1 MKINQVEELVGI
13 TKKNIRFYEDQG
25 LVRPGRDP
33 QNGYREYG
41 LADVETLRRVKL
53 LRQLGFP
60 CEQIR
65 LMQEGKVSFDDAVRQ
80 RMHELGQRS
89 RDLEQIRA
97 VCAMMSDEADDLDTL
112 DASGYLEKLHQLEKG
127 GVQLM
132 NVRMSDVNKRK
143 TGAVI
148 AAAVMIVFLLAMVAL
163 IIWANT
169 VDPAPKFVV
178 AFCVV
183 LFGGMIIGIAIALRQ
198 RLRELASGELDE
210 ANKY

>member
-25 LVRPGRDP
+25 LVKPGRDP
-33 QNGYREYG
+33 QNGYREYD
-41 LADVETLRRVKL
+41 LTDVAALRRVKL

-65 LMQEGKVSFDDAVRQ
+65 LMQEGKISFDDGMRQ
-80 RMHELGQRS
+80 RMSELEQRG
-89 RDLEQIRA
+89 RDLEQIKA
-97 VCAMMSDEADDLDTL
+97 VCAMMSDEVDDLESL
-112 DASGYLEKLHQLEKG
+112 DASEYIEKMQQLEKW

-148 AAAVMIVFLLAMVAL
+148 AAVVMIALLVTL
-163 IIWANT
+163 VIGIIWANT
-169 VDPAPKFVV
+169 VDPAPAVIIV
-178 AFCVV
+178 FCVV
-183 LFGGMIIGIAIALRQ
+183 LFGAMIVGIAIALRQ
-198 RLRELASGELDE
+198 RLKELASGELDE

>member
-25 LVRPGRDP
+25 LVKPGRDP
-33 QNGYREYG
+33 QNGYREYD
-41 LADVETLRRVKL
+41 LTDVAALRRVKL

-65 LMQEGKVSFDDAVRQ
+65 LMQEGKISFDDGMRQ
-80 RMHELGQRS
+80 RMSELEQRG
-89 RDLEQIRA
+89 RDLEQIKA
-97 VCAMMSDEADDLDTL
+97 VCAMMSDEVDDLESL
-112 DASGYLEKLHQLEKG
+112 DASEYIEKMQQLEKG

-132 NVRMSDVNKRK
+132 NVRMSYVNKRK

-148 AAAVMIVFLLAMVAL
+148 AAVVMIALLVTL
-163 IIWANT
+163 VIGIIWANT
-169 VDPAPKFVV
+169 VDPAPAVIIV
-178 AFCVV
+178 FCVV
-183 LFGGMIIGIAIALRQ
+183 LFGAMIVGIAIALRQ
-198 RLRELASGELDE
+198 RLKELASGELDE

>member
-25 LVRPGRDP
+25 LVKPGRDP
-33 QNGYREYG
+33 QNGYREYD
-41 LADVETLRRVKL
+41 LTDVAALRRVKL

-65 LMQEGKVSFDDAVRQ
+65 LMQEGKISFDDGMRQ
-80 RMHELGQRS
+80 RMSELEQRG
-89 RDLEQIRA
+89 RDLEQIKA
-97 VCAMMSDEADDLDTL
+97 VCAMMSDEVDDLESL
-112 DASGYLEKLHQLEKG
+112 DASEYIEKMQQLEKG

-148 AAAVMIVFLLAMVAL
+148 AAVVMIALLVTL
-163 IIWANT
+163 VIGIIWANT
-169 VDPAPKFVV
+169 VDPAPAVIIV
-178 AFCVV
+178 FCVV
-183 LFGGMIIGIAIALRQ
+183 LFGAMIVGIAIALRQ
-198 RLRELASGELDE
+198 RLKELASGELDE